1 MSDPMLSGHP
11 TWSGVREQLDELR
24 SVLPS
29 LSDLP
34 EVSPENAPCLLSA
47 LAETTEQLRR
57 RVLRDRILRASLQEL
72 MGALLQSRDPESTLQ
87 TVAAYL
93 RQILSVDE
101 VLLVRSLGPGP
112 ARWIGY
118 FIDRSNRP
126 ERIDLVDWP
135 SELFPS
141 SKETNG
147 EARGV
152 EGAPRSDPAR
162 YSTVLRLP
170 ENGGEPETT
179 PIGYLCLNG
188 VAATDE
194 DWSPQEL
201 GRRVAGMLQTLQ
213 HREEIER
220 ADRFRRQLLDA
231 MQDGLIALDLDG
243 KITEA
248 NAGAARLLDTPP
260 LRGLSLEALPPE
272 LGTLVSHLRQA
283 LRRRTPSTREV
294 TLTRA
299 GRRLHLNVGISELF
313 DRHGQFR
320 GIVVN
325 IGDLSQIRRMEEE
338 IDRLDRLA
346 ALGRFAAGVAHE
358 VRNPLAGIGAGVEY
372 LARHFEPDAAEQ
384 QDVQFV
390 LGEVQRLNHIVSDLL
405 DYTQPRPLDLQPIR
419 VEDLAQKVRSALGPF
434 ARERDVRLET
444 NGPGTVLEV
453 DSARLEQVLL
463 NLVRNAIEASPP
475 GGRVDLTW
483 DRRHGNQP
491 FRFLIEDDGPGLSEE
506 AIRRAF
512 EPFFTTK
519 GNGTGLG
526 LYLSHAIVEQHRGRL
541 VLGNRPGRGASISIE
556 LPESEPER
564 MHENA
569 VLHLDH

>member
-1 MSDPMLSGHP
+1 MSDSTLPGHP
-11 TWSGVREQLDELR
+11 SWAGVREQLDELR

-34 EVSPENAPCLLSA
+34 EVSPENAPRLLSA

-101 VLLVRSLGPGP
+101 VLLVRSLGPGGGK
-112 ARWIGY
+112 WIGY

-126 ERIDLVDWP
+126 ERIDLLDWP
-135 SELFPS
+135 SELPATS
-141 SKETNG
+141 GETS
-147 EARGV
+147 EDARGV

-162 YSTVLRLP
+162 YSVVLRLP
-170 ENGGEPETT
+170 ESGGEAETT
-179 PIGYLCLNG
+179 PIGYLCLKG

-213 HREEIER
+213 HREELER

-231 MQDGLIALDLDG
+231 MQDGLIALDLEG

-248 NAGAARLLDTPP
+248 NAGAARLLDASP
-260 LRGLSLEALPPE
+260 LRGLTLEALPPE

-283 LRRRTPSTREV
+283 LRRRTPTTREV
-294 TLTRA
+294 SLVRE
-299 GRRLHLNVGISELF
+299 GRRIHLNVGTSELF

-325 IGDLSQIRRMEEE
+325 LGDLSQIRRMEEE

-372 LARHFEPDAAEQ
+372 LSRRFDPDAPEQ

-405 DYTQPRPLDLQPIR
+405 DYTQPRPLDLRPVR
-419 VEDLAQKVRSALGPF
+419 VEDLVQKVRSALGPF

-444 NGPGTVLEV
+444 NGGGAVLEV

-463 NLVRNAIEASPP
+463 NLVRNAIEATPP
-475 GGRVDLTW
+475 GSRVDLTW
-483 DRRHGNQP
+483 DRSHANQP
-491 FRFLIEDDGPGLSEE
+491 FRFVIEDDGPGLSEE

-541 VLGNRPGRGASISIE
+541 ILGNRPGRGASIAIE

>member
-1 MSDPMLSGHP
+1 MSDSTLPGHP
-11 TWSGVREQLDELR
+11 DWSGVREQLDELR
-24 SVLPS
+24 SVLPG

-34 EVSPENAPCLLSA
+34 DVLPENAPRLLSA

-72 MGALLQSRDPESTLQ
+72 MGALLQSRDPESTLH
-87 TVAAYL
+87 TVTAYL

-101 VLLVRSLGPGP
+101 VLLVRCLGPD
-112 ARWIGY
+112 ATRWMGY

-126 ERIDLVDWP
+126 ERIDLVNWP
-135 SELFPS
+135 SRV
-141 SKETNG
+141 ETGMNG
-147 EARGV
+147 KQEVTPA
-152 EGAPRSDPAR
+152 AHRSDPAR
-162 YSTVLRLP
+162 YAVVLRLP
-170 ENGGEPETT
+170 ENADAETA
-179 PIGYLCLNG
+179 PDGYLCLNG
-188 VAATDE
+188 VGATDE

-213 HREEIER
+213 HREELER

-231 MQDGLIALDLDG
+231 MQDGVLALDVEG
-243 KITEA
+243 RITEA
-248 NAGAARLLDTPP
+248 NAGATRLLETES
-260 LRGLSLEALPPE
+260 LRGLVLENLPPD
-272 LGTLVSHLRQA
+272 LGTLVAHLQQA
-283 LRRRTPSTREV
+283 LKRGNPTSREV
-294 TLTRA
+294 SLVRE
-299 GRRLHLNVGISELF
+299 GRRLHLHVGTSELF

-325 IGDLSQIRRMEEE
+325 LGDLSAIRRMEEE

-372 LARHFEPDAAEQ
+372 LARHFAPDAPEQ

-405 DYTQPRPLDLQPIR
+405 DYTQPRPLDLRPIR
-419 VEDLAQKVRSALGPF
+419 VEDLVQRVRSSLGPL
-434 ARERDVRLET
+434 AREREVRLES
-444 NGPGTVLEV
+444 NGPAAILEI

-463 NLVRNAIEASPP
+463 NLARNAIEASPP
-475 GGRVDLTW
+475 RGCVNLTW
-483 DRRHGNQP
+483 ERRHGSQP

-556 LPESEPER
+556 LPDSEPER

>member
-1 MSDPMLSGHP
+1 MSDPTRPGYP
-11 TWSGVREQLDELR
+11 DWAGVREQLDELR

-29 LSDLP
+29 LSELP
-34 EVSPENAPCLLSA
+34 DVTPENAPRLLSA

-72 MGALLQSRDPESTLQ
+72 MGALLQSRDPESTLH
-87 TVAAYL
+87 TVTAYL

-101 VLLVRSLGPGP
+101 VLLVRCLGPD
-112 ARWIGY
+112 ATRWIGY

-126 ERIDLVDWP
+126 ERIDLVEWP
-135 SELFPS
+135 AQLTTSTSEAKS
-141 SKETNG
+141 ES
-147 EARGV
+147 RGPV
-152 EGAPRSDPAR
+152 PHRGDPAR
-162 YSTVLRLP
+162 YSVVLRLP
-170 ENGGEPETT
+170 ENGGEPHTA
-179 PIGYLCLNG
+179 PIGFLCLNG
-188 VAATDE
+188 VGETDE

-213 HREEIER
+213 HREELER

-248 NAGAARLLDTPP
+248 NAGAARLLGTGS
-260 LRGLSLEALPPE
+260 LRGSSLEDLPAD

-283 LRRRTPSTREV
+283 LRRTPIAREV
-294 TLTRA
+294 TLARGST
-299 GRRLHLNVGISELF
+299 RLHLNVATSELF

-325 IGDLSQIRRMEEE
+325 LADLSPLRRMEEE

-372 LARHFEPDAAEQ
+372 LARHFAPDAVEQ

-390 LGEVQRLNHIVSDLL
+390 LGEVQRLDHIVSDLL
-405 DYTQPRPLDLQPIR
+405 DYTQPRPLDLRPVR
-419 VEDLAQKVRSALGPF
+419 VEDLVQRVRSALGPF
-434 ARERDVRLET
+434 AREREVRLESH
-444 NGPGTVLEV
+444 GPPAILEI

-475 GGRVDLTW
+475 RACVNLLW
-483 DRRHGNQP
+483 ERSHGSQP
-491 FRFLIEDDGPGLSEE
+491 FRFLIEDEGPGLSEE

-541 VLGNRPGRGASISIE
+541 VLGNRPGKGASIAIE

-569 VLHLDH
+569 LLHLDH

>member
-1 MSDPMLSGHP
+1 MSDPQVP
-11 TWSGVREQLDELR
+11 ARPDWTGVREQLDELR

-29 LSDLP
+29 LSELP
-34 EVSPENAPCLLSA
+34 EASPENAPALLSA
-47 LAETTEQLRR
+47 IAETTEQLRR

-72 MGALLQSRDPESTLQ
+72 MGALLQSRDPESTLH
-87 TVAAYL
+87 TVTAYL

-101 VLLVRSLGPGP
+101 VLLVRRLGTDLP
-112 ARWIGY
+112 RWMGY

-126 ERIDLVDWP
+126 ERIDLVSWP
-135 SELFPS
+135 ARLAVEERQAREPSPS
-141 SKETNG
+141 SH
-147 EARGV
+147 
-152 EGAPRSDPAR
+152 RSDPGR
-162 YSTVLRLP
+162 YTMVLRLGP
-170 ENGGEPETT
+170 ESGEVESDAA
-179 PIGYLCLNG
+179 IGYLCLNG
-188 VAATDE
+188 VGETDE

-213 HREEIER
+213 HREELER

-231 MQDGLIALDLDG
+231 MQDGLIALDVEG
-243 KITEA
+243 RITEA
-248 NAGAARLLDTPP
+248 NAGAARLLGTGS
-260 LRGLSLEALPPE
+260 LRGLSLAGLPPQ
-272 LGTLVSHLRQA
+272 LGTLVSHLQQV
-283 LRRRTPSTREV
+283 LRRRAPTAREV
-294 TLTRA
+294 TLVLE
-299 GRRLHLNVGISELF
+299 GRRLHLNVATSELF
-313 DRHGQFR
+313 DRHGQLR
-320 GIVVN
+320 GVVVN
-325 IGDLSQIRRMEEE
+325 LGDLSPIRRMEEE

-358 VRNPLAGIGAGVEY
+358 IRNPLAGIGAGVEY
-372 LARHFEPDAAEQ
+372 LARHFGSDAPEQ

-405 DYTQPRPLDLQPIR
+405 DYTQPRPLDLQPLR
-419 VEDLAQKVRSALGPF
+419 VEELVHRVRSALAPL
-434 ARERDVRLET
+434 AREREVRLEPG
-444 NGPGTVLEV
+444 GPTDAIVEV
-453 DSARLEQVLL
+453 DGARLEQVLL

-475 GGRVDLTW
+475 CGSVSLTW
-483 DRRHGNQP
+483 ERRHANHP
-491 FRFLIEDDGPGLSEE
+491 FRFVVEDDGPGLSEE

-526 LYLSHAIVEQHRGRL
+526 LYLSHAIVEQHHGRL
-541 VLGNRPGRGASISIE
+541 VLGNCPGRGASIAVE